1 MNVRSSFTALV
12 FLLGAVAASAQQDSS
27 TADRTLAPFFFVD
40 TDDPSVDQLPLKS
53 VAAEVHIAGVI
64 ADVTI
69 EQVYRNEG
77 TRPLEAIYIFPASTR
92 AAVYGMV
99 MHTGD
104 REIIAEIRDR
114 EEARREYEEAR
125 ERGQTASL
133 LEQER
138 PNVFKMNVANIL
150 PGDSIAVRLSYTELL
165 VPTEKQYEFVLPTVV
180 GPRYSPE
187 AVNEILG
194 PDGGERIPHLH
205 EGEDPN
211 MISLMSMLNSSLP
224 HLHEGEDPNYTYAIE
239 MTLAAGL
246 PIQEYNCPTHEV
258 IVEKDTSDELRLTL
272 DPAGGFGGNRDFIL
286 RYQLAGQQ
294 VESGLLLYEGEEEN
308 FFLLMAQPPARPKL
322 SQIPP
327 REYIFLVDV
336 SGSMDGFPLTVS
348 KSLMK
353 NLLGQLRPEDRFNI
367 VLFAGRAAVLS
378 DRSLPT
384 TQENLDQAW
393 ALVDGQQGAGRT
405 ELLIGLNRAFG
416 LPLAGEGYARIVAVL
431 TDGFVDFEAAA
442 FKLVRERLGQ
452 ASLFAF
458 GIGSSVN
465 RFAIEGLA
473 RAGQGEPFVVLKEG
487 QALDEAARFQT
498 YISTPVLTQVEAGFE
513 GFDAYEVE
521 PAFIPDMLAD
531 RPIIV
536 FGKWRGAATGTV
548 LLGGRTG
555 DQAYGAQFDVSTVQ
569 AKPTNKA
576 LRYLWARHRIDQLSD
591 DEQANYSDALR
602 PQITQLGL
610 NYNLLTKYTSFVA
623 IDRRIRNEDG
633 SETVSVP
640 LPLPE
645 GVEDSAVGNPPLAFD
660 LSDLFGLFGTEEEST
675 SEDDPF
681 GTTAIEGE
689 FEMATWLDRSF
700 YRQDA
705 LWIDT
710 SFRLGM
716 PIVEVGFGAPGPD
729 ALAPFVGLGLDMLVV
744 LEGQAYRLHAETALP
759 FLQQNAPNPFNGSTV
774 ISFQIP
780 ASMAGPTRLTIYNLT
795 GQIVHVLTDGHLAAG
810 AHVLAW
816 DGRDESGQEA
826 ASGVYIYR
834 LEGTSFAITRRM
846 MLLR

>member
-12 FLLGAVAASAQQDSS
+12 LLLGAIAASAQQDPSV
-27 TADRTLAPFFFVD
+27 ADRTLAPFFFVD

-53 VAAEVHIAGVI
+53 VAAQVHIAGVI

-104 REIIAEIRDR
+104 REIIAEIRER

-125 ERGQTASL
+125 EQGQTASL

-187 AVNEILG
+187 AVNEILA
-194 PDGGERIPHLH
+194 PGGAELIPY
-205 EGEDPN
+205 
-211 MISLMSMLNSSLP
+211 
-224 HLHEGEDPNYTYAIE
+224 LHEGEDPNYTYAIE
-239 MTLAAGL
+239 MSLAAGL
-246 PIQEYNCPTHEV
+246 PIQAYDCPSHAV
-258 IVEKDTSDELRLTL
+258 IVAQDAPEELRLTL

-286 RYQLAGQQ
+286 HYQLAGQQ

-308 FFLLMAQPPARPKL
+308 FFLLMAQPPARPEL

-327 REYIFLVDV
+327 REYIFVIDV
-336 SGSMDGFPLTVS
+336 SGSMRGFPLTVS
-348 KSLMK
+348 KGLMK
-353 NLLGQLRPEDRFNI
+353 NLLGQLRPEDRFNV
-367 VLFAGRAAVLS
+367 VLFAGAAAVLS
-378 DRSLPT
+378 DRSLPA

-393 ALVDGQQGAGRT
+393 AFIDGQQGGGGT

-416 LPLAGEGYARIVAVL
+416 LPLAGEGYARIVAVI

-442 FKLVRERLGQ
+442 FKLVRQRLGQ

-465 RFAIEGLA
+465 RFLIEGLA
-473 RAGQGEPFVVLKEG
+473 RAGQGEPFVVIDEG
-487 QALDEAARFQT
+487 QAPDEAARFQS
-498 YISTPVLTQVEAGFE
+498 YISTPILTQVEAGFE

-531 RPIIV
+531 RPIVV
-536 FGKWRGAATGTV
+536 FGKWRGAAAGTV

-555 DQAYGAQFDVSTVQ
+555 DQAYSAQFDVSTFQ

-591 DEQANYSDALR
+591 DEQASYSDALR

-610 NYNLLTKYTSFVA
+610 DYNLLTKYTSFIA

-633 SETVSVP
+633 LETVSVP

-645 GVEDSAVGNPPLAFD
+645 GTEDSAVGD
-660 LSDLFGLFGTEEEST
+660 SFGSTAVEDES
-675 SEDDPF
+675 
-681 GTTAIEGE
+681 
-689 FEMATWLDRSF
+689 EMATWLGRSF
-700 YRQDA
+700 YRQDE
-705 LWIDT
+705 LWVDT
-710 SFRLGM
+710 AFQLGM
-716 PIVEVGFGAPGPD
+716 PIVEVSFDALAPD
-729 ALAPFVGLGLDMLVV
+729 ALAPFVGLGLDMVV
-744 LEGQAYRLHAETALP
+744 VIEGQAYRLHAEAARP
-759 FLQQNAPNPFNGSTV
+759 FLQQNAPNPFNASTV
-774 ISFQIP
+774 IPFQIP
-780 ASMAGPTRLTIYNLT
+780 ANMAGPTRLVIYNLT
-795 GQIVHVLTDGHLAAG
+795 GQIVRVLTDGYLAAG

-816 DGRDESGQEA
+816 NGKDGSGQEM

>member
-12 FLLGAVAASAQQDSS
+12 LLLGAVAASAQQGSPA
-27 TADRTLAPFFFVD
+27 ADRTLAPFFFVD

-53 VAAEVHIAGVI
+53 VAAQVHIAGVI

-104 REIIAEIRDR
+104 REIIAEIRER

-125 ERGQTASL
+125 EQGQTASL

-187 AVNEILG
+187 AVNEILA
-194 PDGGERIPHLH
+194 PGGAERIPY
-205 EGEDPN
+205 
-211 MISLMSMLNSSLP
+211 
-224 HLHEGEDPNYTYAIE
+224 LHEGEDPNYTYAIE
-239 MTLAAGL
+239 MSLAAGL
-246 PIQEYNCPTHEV
+246 PIQAYDCPSHEV
-258 IVEKDTSDELRLTL
+258 IVEQDAPEELRLTL
-272 DPAGGFGGNRDFIL
+272 DPADGFGGNRDFIL
-286 RYQLAGQQ
+286 HYQLAGQQ

-308 FFLLMAQPPARPKL
+308 FFLLMAQPPARPEL

-327 REYIFLVDV
+327 REYIFVIDV
-336 SGSMDGFPLTVS
+336 SGSMRGFPLTVS
-348 KSLMK
+348 KGLMK
-353 NLLGQLRPEDRFNI
+353 NLLDRLRPEDRFNI
-367 VLFAGRAAVLS
+367 VLFAGAAAVLNP
-378 DRSLPT
+378 RSLPA

-393 ALVDGQQGAGRT
+393 ALIDGQQGGGGT
-405 ELLIGLNRAFG
+405 ELLTGLNRAFG
-416 LPLAGEGYARIVAVL
+416 LPLAGEGYARIVAVI
-431 TDGFVDFEAAA
+431 TDGLVGFDAAA
-442 FKLVRERLGQ
+442 FKLVRQRLGQ

-465 RFAIEGLA
+465 RFLIEGLA
-473 RAGQGEPFVVLKEG
+473 RAGQGEPFVVIDEG
-487 QALDEAARFQT
+487 QAPDEAARFQS
-498 YISTPVLTQVEAGFE
+498 YISTPILTQVEAGFE

-531 RPIIV
+531 RPIVV
-536 FGKWRGAATGTV
+536 FGKWRGAAAGTV

-555 DQAYGAQFDVSTVQ
+555 DQAYSAQFDVSTFQ

-591 DEQANYSDALR
+591 DEQASYSDALR

-610 NYNLLTKYTSFVA
+610 DYNLLTKYTSFIA

-633 SETVSVP
+633 LETVSVP

-645 GVEDSAVGNPPLAFD
+645 GTEDSAVGD
-660 LSDLFGLFGTEEEST
+660 SFGSTAVEDES
-675 SEDDPF
+675 
-681 GTTAIEGE
+681 
-689 FEMATWLDRSF
+689 EMATWLGRSF
-700 YRQDA
+700 YRQDE
-705 LWIDT
+705 LWVDT
-710 SFRLGM
+710 AFQLGM
-716 PIVEVGFGAPGPD
+716 PIVEVSFDALAPD
-729 ALAPFVGLGLDMLVV
+729 ALAPFVGLGLDMVV
-744 LEGQAYRLHAETALP
+744 VIEGQAYRLHAEAARP
-759 FLQQNAPNPFNGSTV
+759 FLQQNAPNPFNASTV
-774 ISFQIP
+774 IPFQIP
-780 ASMAGPTRLTIYNLT
+780 ANMAGPTRLVIYNLT
-795 GQIVHVLTDGHLAAG
+795 GQIVRVLTDGYLAAG

-816 DGRDESGQEA
+816 NGKDGSGQEM

>member
-12 FLLGAVAASAQQDSS
+12 LLLGAVAASAQQDPSV
-27 TADRTLAPFFFVD
+27 ADRTLAPFFFVD

-53 VAAEVHIAGVI
+53 VAAQVHIAGVI

-104 REIIAEIRDR
+104 REIIAEIRER
-114 EEARREYEEAR
+114 EQARREYEEAR
-125 ERGQTASL
+125 EQGQTASL

-187 AVNEILG
+187 AVNEILA
-194 PDGGERIPHLH
+194 PGGAELIPF
-205 EGEDPN
+205 
-211 MISLMSMLNSSLP
+211 
-224 HLHEGEDPNYTYAIE
+224 LHEGEDPNYTYAIE
-239 MTLAAGL
+239 MSLAAGL
-246 PIQEYNCPTHEV
+246 PIQAYDCPTHEV
-258 IVEKDTSDELRLTL
+258 IVEEDTPEELRLTL

-286 RYQLAGQQ
+286 NYQLAGQQ

-308 FFLLMAQPPARPKL
+308 FFLLMAQPPARPEL

-353 NLLGQLRPEDRFNI
+353 NLLGHLRPEDRFNV

-378 DRSLPT
+378 DRSLPA

-393 ALVDGQQGAGRT
+393 ALVDGRQGAGGT

-431 TDGFVDFEAAA
+431 TDGFIDFEEAA
-442 FKLVRERLGQ
+442 FKLVRQRLGQ

-465 RFAIEGLA
+465 RFVIEGLA
-473 RAGQGEPFVVLKEG
+473 RAGQGEPFVVLEEG

-498 YISTPVLTQVEAGFE
+498 YISSPILTQVETGFE

-531 RPIIV
+531 RPIVV
-536 FGKWRGAATGTV
+536 FGKWRGAAAGTV

-569 AKPTNKA
+569 AKPTNRA
-576 LRYLWARHRIDQLSD
+576 LRYLWARYRIDQLSY
-591 DEQANYSDALR
+591 DEQLSYSADLR

-610 NYNLLTKYTSFVA
+610 DYNLLTEYTSFIA

-633 SETVSVP
+633 LETVSVP

-645 GVEDSAVGNPPLAFD
+645 GTEDSAVGD
-660 LSDLFGLFGTEEEST
+660 SFGSTAVEDES
-675 SEDDPF
+675 
-681 GTTAIEGE
+681 
-689 FEMATWLDRSF
+689 EMATWLGRSF

-705 LWIDT
+705 LWVDVA
-710 SFRLGM
+710 FQLGM
-716 PIVEVGFGAPGPD
+716 PIVEVSFDALAPD
-729 ALAPFVGLGLDMLVV
+729 ALAPFVGLGLDMVV
-744 LEGQAYRLHAETALP
+744 VIEGQAYRLHAEAARP
-759 FLQQNAPNPFNGSTV
+759 FLQQNAPNPFNASTV

-780 ASMAGPTRLTIYNLT
+780 ANMAGPTRLVIYNLT
-795 GQIVHVLTDGHLAAG
+795 GQIVRVLTDGYLAAG
-810 AHVLAW
+810 AHVLTW
-816 DGRDESGQEA
+816 DGRDRSGQEM

>member
-12 FLLGAVAASAQQDSS
+12 LLLGAVAASAQQDPSV
-27 TADRTLAPFFFVD
+27 ADRTLAPFFFVD

-53 VAAEVHIAGVI
+53 VAAQVHIAGVI

-104 REIIAEIRDR
+104 REIIAEIRER
-114 EEARREYEEAR
+114 EQARREYEEAR
-125 ERGQTASL
+125 EQGQTASL

-187 AVNEILG
+187 AVNEILA
-194 PDGGERIPHLH
+194 PGGAELIPF
-205 EGEDPN
+205 
-211 MISLMSMLNSSLP
+211 
-224 HLHEGEDPNYTYAIE
+224 LHEGEDPNYTYAIE
-239 MTLAAGL
+239 MSLAAGL
-246 PIQEYNCPTHEV
+246 PIQAYDCPTHEV
-258 IVEKDTSDELRLTL
+258 IVEEDTPEELRLTL

-286 RYQLAGQQ
+286 NYQLAGQQ

-308 FFLLMAQPPARPKL
+308 FFLLMAQPPARPEL

-353 NLLGQLRPEDRFNI
+353 NLLGHLRPEDRFNV

-378 DRSLPT
+378 DRSLPA

-393 ALVDGQQGAGRT
+393 ALVDGRQGAGGT

-431 TDGFVDFEAAA
+431 TDGFIDFEEAA
-442 FKLVRERLGQ
+442 FKLVRQRLGQ

-465 RFAIEGLA
+465 RFVIEGLA
-473 RAGQGEPFVVLKEG
+473 RAGQGEPFVVLEEG

-498 YISTPVLTQVEAGFE
+498 YISSPILTQVETGFE

-531 RPIIV
+531 RPIVV
-536 FGKWRGAATGTV
+536 FGKWRGAAAGTV

-569 AKPTNKA
+569 AKPTNRA
-576 LRYLWARHRIDQLSD
+576 LRYLWARYRIDQLSY
-591 DEQANYSDALR
+591 DEQLSYSDDLR

-610 NYNLLTKYTSFVA
+610 NYNLLTEYTSFIA

-633 SETVSVP
+633 LETVSVP

-645 GVEDSAVGNPPLAFD
+645 GTEDSAVGD
-660 LSDLFGLFGTEEEST
+660 SFGATAVEDES
-675 SEDDPF
+675 
-681 GTTAIEGE
+681 
-689 FEMATWLDRSF
+689 EMATWLGRSF

-705 LWIDT
+705 LWVDVA
-710 SFRLGM
+710 FQLGM
-716 PIVEVGFGAPGPD
+716 PIVEVSFDALAPD
-729 ALAPFVGLGLDMLVV
+729 ALAPFVGLGLDMVV
-744 LEGQAYRLHAETALP
+744 VVEGQAYRLHAEAARP
-759 FLQQNAPNPFNGSTV
+759 FLQQNAPNPFNASTV

-780 ASMAGPTRLTIYNLT
+780 ANMAGPMRLVIYNLT
-795 GQIVHVLTDGHLAAG
+795 GQIVRVLTDGYLAAG
-810 AHVLAW
+810 AHVLTW
-816 DGRDESGQEA
+816 DGRDRSGQEM

>member
-1 MNVRSSFTALV
+1 M
-12 FLLGAVAASAQQDSS
+12 
-27 TADRTLAPFFFVD
+27 
-40 TDDPSVDQLPLKS
+40 
-53 VAAEVHIAGVI
+53 
-64 ADVTI
+64 TI

-104 REIIAEIRDR
+104 REITAEIRER
-114 EEARREYEEAR
+114 EQARREYEEAR
-125 ERGQTASL
+125 EQGQTASL

-187 AVNEILG
+187 AVNEILA
-194 PDGGERIPHLH
+194 PGGAERIPF
-205 EGEDPN
+205 
-211 MISLMSMLNSSLP
+211 
-224 HLHEGEDPNYTYAIE
+224 LHEGEDPNYTYAIE
-239 MTLAAGL
+239 MSLAAGL
-246 PIQEYNCPTHEV
+246 PIQAYNCPSHEV
-258 IVEKDTSDELRLTL
+258 VVEQDAPEELRLTL

-286 RYQLAGQQ
+286 HYQLAGQQ
-294 VESGLLLYEGEEEN
+294 VESGLLLYEGEKEN
-308 FFLLMAQPPARPKL
+308 FFLLMAQPPARPEL

-327 REYIFLVDV
+327 REYIFVVDV
-336 SGSMDGFPLTVS
+336 SGSMHGFPLTVS
-348 KSLMK
+348 KGLMK
-353 NLLGQLRPEDRFNI
+353 NLLGQLRPEDRFNV
-367 VLFAGRAAVLS
+367 VLFAGAAAVLS
-378 DRSLPT
+378 DRSLPA

-393 ALVDGQQGAGRT
+393 ALIDGQQGGGGT
-405 ELLIGLNRAFG
+405 ELLIGLRSAFN
-416 LPLAGEGYARIVAVL
+416 LPLAGEGYARIVAVI

-442 FKLVRERLGQ
+442 FKLVRQRLGQ

-465 RFAIEGLA
+465 RFLIEGLA
-473 RAGQGEPFVVLKEG
+473 RAGQGEPFVVIDEG
-487 QALDEAARFQT
+487 QAPDEAARFQS
-498 YISTPVLTQVEAGFE
+498 YISTPILTQVEAGFE

-531 RPIIV
+531 RPITI
-536 FGKWRGAATGTV
+536 FGKWRGAAAGTM

-555 DQAYGAQFDVSTVQ
+555 DQAYSAQFDVSAFQ

-591 DEQANYSDALR
+591 DEQASYSADLR

-610 NYNLLTKYTSFVA
+610 DYNLLTKYTSFVA

-633 SETVSVP
+633 LETVSVP

-645 GVEDSAVGNPPLAFD
+645 GTEDSAVGD
-660 LSDLFGLFGTEEEST
+660 VSGGFGATAV
-675 SEDDPF
+675 EDEP
-681 GTTAIEGE
+681 
-689 FEMATWLDRSF
+689 EMATWLGRSF

-705 LWIDT
+705 LWVDVA
-710 SFRLGM
+710 FQLGM
-716 PIVEVGFGAPGPD
+716 PIVEVGFDALPPD
-729 ALAPFVGLGLDMLVV
+729 ALAPFVGLGLDMVV
-744 LEGQAYRLHAETALP
+744 VEGQAYRLRAEAARP
-759 FLQQNAPNPFNGSTV
+759 FLQQNAPNPFNASTV

-780 ASMAGPTRLTIYNLT
+780 ANMAGPTRLVIYNLT
-795 GQIVHVLTDGHLAAG
+795 GQIVRVLTDGYLAAG

-816 DGRDESGQEA
+816 DGRDGSGQEM

>member
-1 MNVRSSFTALV
+1 MNMRFSFTALV
-12 FLLGAVAASAQQDSS
+12 LLLGTVVVSAQQGSS
-27 TADRTLAPFFFVD
+27 AADRTLAPFFFVD

-53 VAAEVHIAGVI
+53 VAAQVHIAGVI

-92 AAVYGMV
+92 AAVYDMV

-104 REIIAEIRDR
+104 REIIAEIRER

-194 PDGGERIPHLH
+194 PGGTERIV
-205 EGEDPN
+205 
-211 MISLMSMLNSSLP
+211 
-224 HLHEGEDPNYTYAIE
+224 HLHEGEDPNYTYAID
-239 MTLAAGL
+239 MILAAGL
-246 PIQEYNCPTHEV
+246 PLQNYNCPTHEV
-258 IVEKDTSDELRLTL
+258 IVETDTSDELRLTL
-272 DPAGGFGGNRDFIL
+272 DPEGGFGGNRDFIL
-286 RYQLAGQQ
+286 HYQLAGQQ
-294 VESGLLLYEGEEEN
+294 VESGLLLYEGEKEN
-308 FFLLMAQPPARPKL
+308 FFLLMAQPPARPEL
-322 SQIPP
+322 NQIPP
-327 REYIFLVDV
+327 REYIFVIDV
-336 SGSMDGFPLTVS
+336 SGSMRGFPLTAS
-348 KSLMK
+348 KGMMR
-353 NLLGQLRPEDRFNI
+353 NLLGQLRSEDRFNV
-367 VLFAGRAAVLS
+367 VLFAGAAAVLS
-378 DRSLPT
+378 NDRSLSA

-393 ALVDGQQGAGRT
+393 AFIDGQRGGGGT
-405 ELLIGLNRAFG
+405 ELLVGLNRAFG
-416 LPLAGEGYARIVAVL
+416 LPLAGEGYARIVTVL
-431 TDGFVDFEAAA
+431 TDGKVDFEAAA
-442 FKLVRERLGQ
+442 FKLVRQRLGQ

-465 RFAIEGLA
+465 RFLIEGLA
-473 RAGQGEPFVVLKEG
+473 RAGQGEPFVVLEEG
-487 QALDEAARFQT
+487 QAPDEAARFQT
-498 YISTPVLTQVEAGFE
+498 YISSPILTQVEAGFE

-521 PAFIPDMLAD
+521 PAFVPDMLAD

-536 FGKWRGAATGTV
+536 FGKWRGAAAGTV

-555 DQAYGAQFDVSTVQ
+555 DQAYSAQFDVSTFQV
-569 AKPTNKA
+569 KSTNRA

-591 DEQANYSDALR
+591 DEQASYSADLR
-602 PQITQLGL
+602 SQITQLGL
-610 NYNLLTKYTSFVA
+610 DYNLLTKYTSFVA
-623 IDRRIRNEDG
+623 IDRRIRNGDG
-633 SETVSVP
+633 LETVSVP

-645 GVEDSAVGNPPLAFD
+645 GVEDSAVGNPPLNFGD
-660 LSDLFGLFGTEEEST
+660 FFGLFGTEEEST
-675 SEDDPF
+675 SEDDSF
-681 GTTAIEGE
+681 GTTAVDDE
-689 FEMATWLDRSF
+689 FEVATWLDRSF

-705 LWIDT
+705 LWVDT

-716 PIVEVGFGAPGPD
+716 PIIEVGFGAPGPD

-744 LEGQAYRLHAETALP
+744 VEGQAYRLHAEAARP
-759 FLQQNAPNPFNGSTV
+759 AMQQNMPNPFNAST
-774 ISFQIP
+774 IIPFQIP
-780 ASMAGPTRLTIYNLT
+780 ANVAGPTRLVIYNLT
-795 GQIVHVLTDGHLAAG
+795 GQIVRVLTDGHLAAG
-810 AHVLAW
+810 AYVLAW

>member
-1 MNVRSSFTALV
+1 MNMCSSFTALV
-12 FLLGAVAASAQQDSS
+12 FLLGAVAVSAQQDSS

-104 REIIAEIRDR
+104 REIIAEIRER
-114 EEARREYEEAR
+114 EQARREYEEAR
-125 ERGQTASL
+125 ELGQTASL

-194 PDGGERIPHLH
+194 PGGGERIPHLH

-211 MISLMSMLNSSLP
+211 YI
-224 HLHEGEDPNYTYAIE
+224 YAIE
-239 MTLAAGL
+239 MSLAAGL

-286 RYQLAGQQ
+286 HYQLAGQQ

-308 FFLLMAQPPARPKL
+308 FFLLMAQPPARLEL

-353 NLLGQLRPEDRFNI
+353 NLLDQLRPEDRFNI

-378 DRSLPT
+378 DRSLPA

-393 ALVDGQQGAGRT
+393 ALVDGQQGAGGT

-431 TDGFVDFEAAA
+431 TDGFIDFEVAA

-465 RFAIEGLA
+465 RFVIEGLA
-473 RAGQGEPFVVLKEG
+473 RAGQGEPFVVLEGG
-487 QALDEAARFQT
+487 QALGEAARFQT

-513 GFDAYEVE
+513 DFDAYEVE

-531 RPIIV
+531 RPIVV

-576 LRYLWARHRIDQLSD
+576 LRYLWARYRIDQLSY
-591 DEQANYSDALR
+591 DEQLSYSADLR

-610 NYNLLTKYTSFVA
+610 DYNLLTKYTSFIA

-645 GVEDSAVGNPPLAFD
+645 GVEDSAVG
-660 LSDLFGLFGTEEEST
+660 GE
-675 SEDDPF
+675 F

-689 FEMATWLDRSF
+689 SEMATWLGRSF

-705 LWIDT
+705 LWVDVA
-710 SFRLGM
+710 FQLGM

-744 LEGQAYRLHAETALP
+744 IEGQAYRLHAEAALP
-759 FLQQNAPNPFNGSTV
+759 FLQQNAPNPFNGSTM

-780 ASMAGPTRLTIYNLT
+780 ANMAGPTRLIIYNLT
-795 GQIVHVLTDGHLAAG
+795 GQIVRVLTDSHLAAG

-816 DGRDESGQEA
+816 DGRDGNGQEM

-846 MLLR
+846 LLLR

>member
-12 FLLGAVAASAQQDSS
+12 LLLGAVAASAQQGSS
-27 TADRTLAPFFFVD
+27 VADRTLAPFFFVD

-53 VAAEVHIAGVI
+53 VAAQVHIAGVI

-104 REIIAEIRDR
+104 REIIAEIRER
-114 EEARREYEEAR
+114 EQARREYEEAR
-125 ERGQTASL
+125 EQGQTASL

-187 AVNEILG
+187 AVNEILA
-194 PDGGERIPHLH
+194 PGGAERIPY
-205 EGEDPN
+205 
-211 MISLMSMLNSSLP
+211 
-224 HLHEGEDPNYTYAIE
+224 LHEGEDPNYTYAIE
-239 MTLAAGL
+239 MSLAAGL
-246 PIQEYNCPTHEV
+246 PIQAYDCPTHEV
-258 IVEKDTSDELRLTL
+258 VVEEDTPDELRLTL

-286 RYQLAGQQ
+286 HYQLAGQQ

-308 FFLLMAQPPARPKL
+308 FFLLMAQPPARPEL

-327 REYIFLVDV
+327 REYIFVIDV
-336 SGSMDGFPLTVS
+336 SGSMRGFPLTVS
-348 KSLMK
+348 KGLMK
-353 NLLGQLRPEDRFNI
+353 NLLGQLRPEDRFNV
-367 VLFAGRAAVLS
+367 VLFAGAAAVLS
-378 DRSLPT
+378 PSSLPA

-393 ALVDGQQGAGRT
+393 ALIDGQEGGGGT
-405 ELLIGLNRAFG
+405 ELLIGLRSAFN
-416 LPLAGEGYARIVAVL
+416 LPLAGEGYARIVAVV
-431 TDGFVDFEAAA
+431 TDGKVSFEAAA
-442 FKLVRERLGQ
+442 FKLVRQRLGQ
-452 ASLFAF
+452 ASVFAF

-465 RFAIEGLA
+465 RFLIEGLA
-473 RAGQGEPFVVLKEG
+473 RAGQGEPFVVIEEG
-487 QALDEAARFQT
+487 LAPDEAARFQS
-498 YISTPVLTQVEAGFE
+498 YISTPILTQVEAGFE

-531 RPIIV
+531 RPIVV
-536 FGKWRGAATGTV
+536 FGKWRGAAAGTV

-555 DQAYGAQFDVSTVQ
+555 DQAYSAQFDVSAFQ
-569 AKPTNKA
+569 AQPTNKA

-591 DEQANYSDALR
+591 DVQAGSRDDLR

-610 NYNLLTKYTSFVA
+610 DYNLLTEYTSFIA

-633 SETVSVP
+633 LETVSVP

-645 GVEDSAVGNPPLAFD
+645 GTEDSAVGDSYAATAVED
-660 LSDLFGLFGTEEEST
+660 ES
-675 SEDDPF
+675 
-681 GTTAIEGE
+681 
-689 FEMATWLDRSF
+689 EMATWLGRSF

-705 LWIDT
+705 LWVDVA
-710 SFRLGM
+710 FQLGM
-716 PIVEVGFGAPGPD
+716 PIVEVGFDALPPD
-729 ALAPFVGLGLDMLVV
+729 ALAPFVGLGLDMVV
-744 LEGQAYRLHAETALP
+744 VIEGQAYRLHAEAARP
-759 FLQQNAPNPFNGSTV
+759 FLQQNAPNPFNASTV

-780 ASMAGPTRLTIYNLT
+780 ANMAGPTRLVIYNLT
-795 GQIVHVLTDGHLAAG
+795 GQIVRVLTDGHLRSG

-816 DGRDESGQEA
+816 DGKDGRGQEA

>member
-12 FLLGAVAASAQQDSS
+12 LLLGAIAASAQQDPSV
-27 TADRTLAPFFFVD
+27 ADRTLAPFFFVD

-53 VAAEVHIAGVI
+53 VAAQVHIAGVI

-104 REIIAEIRDR
+104 REIIAEIRER
-114 EEARREYEEAR
+114 EQARREYEEAR
-125 ERGQTASL
+125 EQGQTASL

-187 AVNEILG
+187 AVNEILA
-194 PDGGERIPHLH
+194 PGGAELIPF
-205 EGEDPN
+205 
-211 MISLMSMLNSSLP
+211 
-224 HLHEGEDPNYTYAIE
+224 LHEGEDPNYTYAIE
-239 MTLAAGL
+239 MSLAAGL
-246 PIQEYNCPTHEV
+246 PIQVYDCPTHEV
-258 IVEKDTSDELRLTL
+258 VVEQDAPEELRLTL

-286 RYQLAGQQ
+286 NYQLAGQQ

-308 FFLLMAQPPARPKL
+308 FFLLMAQPPARPEL

-327 REYIFLVDV
+327 REYIFVVDV
-336 SGSMDGFPLTVS
+336 SGSMRGFPLTVS
-348 KSLMK
+348 KGLMK
-353 NLLGQLRPEDRFNI
+353 NLLDRLRPEDRFNI
-367 VLFAGRAAVLS
+367 VLFAGAAAVLNP
-378 DRSLPT
+378 RSLPA

-393 ALVDGQQGAGRT
+393 ALIDGQQGGGGT
-405 ELLIGLNRAFG
+405 ELLTGLNRAFG
-416 LPLAGEGYARIVAVL
+416 LPLAGEGYARIVAVI
-431 TDGFVDFEAAA
+431 TDGLVGFDAAA
-442 FKLVRERLGQ
+442 FKLVRQRLGQ

-465 RFAIEGLA
+465 RFLIEGLA
-473 RAGQGEPFVVLKEG
+473 RAGQGEPFVVIDEG
-487 QALDEAARFQT
+487 QAPDEAARFQS
-498 YISTPVLTQVEAGFE
+498 YISTPILTQVEAGFE

-531 RPIIV
+531 RPIVV
-536 FGKWRGAATGTV
+536 FGKWRGAAAGTV

-555 DQAYGAQFDVSTVQ
+555 AQAYSAQFDVSAFQ
-569 AKPTNKA
+569 AQPTNKA

-591 DEQANYSDALR
+591 DVQAGSRDDLR

-610 NYNLLTKYTSFVA
+610 DYNLLTEYTSFIA

-633 SETVSVP
+633 LETVSVP

-645 GVEDSAVGNPPLAFD
+645 GTEDSAVGNPPLT
-660 LSDLFGLFGTEEEST
+660 FGGFFGFFGTEEESA
-675 SEDDPF
+675 SEDDSF
-681 GTTAIEGE
+681 GTTAVEDE
-689 FEMATWLDRSF
+689 SEMATWLGRSF
-700 YRQDA
+700 YRQDE
-705 LWIDT
+705 LWVDVA
-710 SFRLGM
+710 FQLGM
-716 PIVEVGFGAPGPD
+716 PIVEVSFDALAPD
-729 ALAPFVGLGLDMLVV
+729 ALAPFVGLGLDMVV
-744 LEGQAYRLHAETALP
+744 VIEGQAYRLYAEAARP
-759 FLQQNAPNPFNGSTV
+759 FLQQNAPNPFNASTV

-780 ASMAGPTRLTIYNLT
+780 ANMAGPTRLVIYNLT
-795 GQIVHVLTDGHLAAG
+795 GQIVRVLTDGYLAAG

-816 DGRDESGQEA
+816 DGRDGSGQEM

>member
-1 MNVRSSFTALV
+1 MNVRCSFTALV
-12 FLLGAVAASAQQDSS
+12 LLLGAVAASAQQDSS
-27 TADRTLAPFFFVD
+27 VADRTLAPFFFVD

-53 VAAEVHIAGVI
+53 VAAQVHIAGVI

-104 REIIAEIRDR
+104 REITAEIRER
-114 EEARREYEEAR
+114 EQARREYEEAR
-125 ERGQTASL
+125 EQGQTASL

-187 AVNEILG
+187 AVNEILA
-194 PDGGERIPHLH
+194 PGGAERIPF
-205 EGEDPN
+205 
-211 MISLMSMLNSSLP
+211 
-224 HLHEGEDPNYTYAIE
+224 LHEGEDPNYTYAIE
-239 MTLAAGL
+239 MSLAAGL
-246 PIQEYNCPTHEV
+246 PIQAYDCPSHEV
-258 IVEKDTSDELRLTL
+258 VVEQDAPEELRLTL

-286 RYQLAGQQ
+286 HYQLAGQQ
-294 VESGLLLYEGEEEN
+294 VESGLLLYEGEKEN
-308 FFLLMAQPPARPKL
+308 FFLLMAQPPARPEL

-327 REYIFLVDV
+327 REYIFVVDV
-336 SGSMDGFPLTVS
+336 SGSMHGFPLTVS
-348 KSLMK
+348 KGLMK
-353 NLLGQLRPEDRFNI
+353 NLLGQLRPEDRFNV
-367 VLFAGRAAVLS
+367 VLFAGAAAVLS
-378 DRSLPT
+378 DRSLPA

-393 ALVDGQQGAGRT
+393 ALIDGQQGGGGT
-405 ELLIGLNRAFG
+405 ELLIGLRSAFN
-416 LPLAGEGYARIVAVL
+416 LPLAGEGYARIVAVI

-442 FKLVRERLGQ
+442 FKLVRQRLGQ

-465 RFAIEGLA
+465 RFLIEGLA
-473 RAGQGEPFVVLKEG
+473 RAGQGEPFVVIDEG
-487 QALDEAARFQT
+487 QAPDEAARFQS
-498 YISTPVLTQVEAGFE
+498 YISTPILTQVEAGFE

-531 RPIIV
+531 RPITI
-536 FGKWRGAATGTV
+536 FGKWRGAAAGTM

-555 DQAYGAQFDVSTVQ
+555 DQAYSAQFDVSAFQ

-591 DEQANYSDALR
+591 DEQASYSADLR

-610 NYNLLTKYTSFVA
+610 DYNLLTKYTSFVA

-633 SETVSVP
+633 LETVSVP

-645 GVEDSAVGNPPLAFD
+645 GTEDSAVGD
-660 LSDLFGLFGTEEEST
+660 VSGGFGATAVEDES
-675 SEDDPF
+675 
-681 GTTAIEGE
+681 
-689 FEMATWLDRSF
+689 EMATWLGRSF

-705 LWIDT
+705 LWVDVA
-710 SFRLGM
+710 FQLGM
-716 PIVEVGFGAPGPD
+716 PIVEVGFDALPPD
-729 ALAPFVGLGLDMLVV
+729 ALAPFVGLGLDMVV
-744 LEGQAYRLHAETALP
+744 VVEGKRTGC
-759 FLQQNAPNPFNGSTV
+759 APRPPVPSCSRTR
-774 ISFQIP
+774 
-780 ASMAGPTRLTIYNLT
+780 PTR
-795 GQIVHVLTDGHLAAG
+795 
-810 AHVLAW
+810 
-816 DGRDESGQEA
+816 S
-826 ASGVYIYR
+826 
-834 LEGTSFAITRRM
+834 
-846 MLLR
+846 MLPR

>member
-1 MNVRSSFTALV
+1 MNMRSSFTALV
-12 FLLGAVAASAQQDSS
+12 LLLGAVAASAQQDSS
-27 TADRTLAPFFFVD
+27 VADRTLAPFFFVD

-53 VAAEVHIAGVI
+53 VAAQVHIAGVI

-104 REIIAEIRDR
+104 REIIAEIRER
-114 EEARREYEEAR
+114 EQARREYEEAR
-125 ERGQTASL
+125 EQGQTASL

-187 AVNEILG
+187 AVNEILA
-194 PDGGERIPHLH
+194 PGGAERIPY
-205 EGEDPN
+205 
-211 MISLMSMLNSSLP
+211 
-224 HLHEGEDPNYTYAIE
+224 LHEGEDPNYTYAIE
-239 MTLAAGL
+239 MSLAAGL
-246 PIQEYNCPTHEV
+246 PIQAYNCPSHEV
-258 IVEKDTSDELRLTL
+258 VVEQDAPEELRLTL

-286 RYQLAGQQ
+286 NYQLAGQQ

-308 FFLLMAQPPARPKL
+308 FFLLMAQPPARPEL

-327 REYIFLVDV
+327 REYIFVIDV
-336 SGSMDGFPLTVS
+336 SGSMRGFPLTVS
-348 KSLMK
+348 KGLMK
-353 NLLGQLRPEDRFNI
+353 NLLGQLRPEDRFNV
-367 VLFAGRAAVLS
+367 VLFAGAAAVLS
-378 DRSLPT
+378 DRSLPA

-393 ALVDGQQGAGRT
+393 AFIDGQQGGGGT

-416 LPLAGEGYARIVAVL
+416 LPLAGEGYARIVAVI
-431 TDGFVDFEAAA
+431 TDGLVGFDAAA
-442 FKLVRERLGQ
+442 FKLVRQRLGQ

-465 RFAIEGLA
+465 RFLIEGLA
-473 RAGQGEPFVVLKEG
+473 RAGQGEPFVVIDEG
-487 QALDEAARFQT
+487 QAPDEAARFQS
-498 YISTPVLTQVEAGFE
+498 YISTPILTQVEAGFE

-531 RPIIV
+531 RPIVV
-536 FGKWRGAATGTV
+536 FGKWRGAAVGTV

-555 DQAYGAQFDVSTVQ
+555 DQAYSAQFDVSSFQ
-569 AKPTNKA
+569 AQPTNKA

-591 DEQANYSDALR
+591 DVQAGSRDDLR

-610 NYNLLTKYTSFVA
+610 DYNLLTEYTSFIA

-633 SETVSVP
+633 LETVSVP

-645 GVEDSAVGNPPLAFD
+645 GTEDSAVGNPPL
-660 LSDLFGLFGTEEEST
+660 SFGDFFNFFGTEEESA
-675 SEDDPF
+675 SEDSAEDDSF
-681 GTTAIEGE
+681 GTTAVEDE
-689 FEMATWLDRSF
+689 SEMATWLGRSF

-705 LWIDT
+705 LWVDVA
-710 SFRLGM
+710 FQLGM
-716 PIVEVGFGAPGPD
+716 PIVEVGFDALPPD
-729 ALAPFVGLGLDMLVV
+729 ALAPFVGLGLDMVV
-744 LEGQAYRLHAETALP
+744 VVEGQAYRLRAEAARP
-759 FLQQNAPNPFNGSTV
+759 FLQQNAPNPFNASTV

-780 ASMAGPTRLTIYNLT
+780 ANMAGPTRLVIYNLT
-795 GQIVHVLTDGHLAAG
+795 GQIVRVLTDGYLAAG

-816 DGRDESGQEA
+816 DGRDGSGQEM

>member
-1 MNVRSSFTALV
+1 MKVCCSFTALV
-12 FLLGAVAASAQQDSS
+12 FLLGAVAVSAQQGSS

-53 VAAEVHIAGVI
+53 VAAQVHIAGVI

-104 REIIAEIRDR
+104 REIIAEIRER
-114 EEARREYEEAR
+114 EQARREYEEAR
-125 ERGQTASL
+125 ELGQTASL

-211 MISLMSMLNSSLP
+211 
-224 HLHEGEDPNYTYAIE
+224 YTYAIE

-246 PIQEYNCPTHEV
+246 PIQAYECPTHEV
-258 IVEKDTSDELRLTL
+258 IVEKDTPDELRLTL
-272 DPAGGFGGNRDFIL
+272 DPGGGFGGNRDFIL

-294 VESGLLLYEGEEEN
+294 VESGLLLYEGEKEN
-308 FFLLMAQPPARPKL
+308 FFLLMAQPPARPEL

-327 REYIFLVDV
+327 REYIFVIDV
-336 SGSMDGFPLTVS
+336 SGSMHGFPLTVS

-367 VLFAGRAAVLS
+367 VLFAGAAAVLS
-378 DRSLPT
+378 DRSLPA

-393 ALVDGQQGAGRT
+393 ALIDGQQGGGGT
-405 ELLIGLNRAFG
+405 ELLIGLRSAFN
-416 LPLAGEGYARIVAVL
+416 LPLAGEGYARIVSVI
-431 TDGFVDFEAAA
+431 TDGFVGFEADA
-442 FKLVRERLGQ
+442 FKLVRQRLGQ

-465 RFAIEGLA
+465 RFLIEGLA
-473 RAGQGEPFVVLKEG
+473 RAGQGEPFVVLEGG
-487 QALDEAARFQT
+487 QAPDEAARFQS
-498 YISTPVLTQVEAGFE
+498 YISTPILTQVEAGFE

-531 RPIIV
+531 RPIVV
-536 FGKWRGAATGTV
+536 FGKWRGAAAGTV

-555 DQAYGAQFDVSTVQ
+555 DQAYSAQFDVSSFQ
-569 AKPTNKA
+569 AKPTNGA

-591 DEQANYSDALR
+591 DEQANYSDDMR
-602 PQITQLGL
+602 SQITQLGL
-610 NYNLLTKYTSFVA
+610 DYNLLTKYTSFVA

-633 SETVSVP
+633 LETVSVP

-645 GVEDSAVGNPPLAFD
+645 GVEDSAVGD
-660 LSDLFGLFGTEEEST
+660 G
-675 SEDDPF
+675 F
-681 GTTAIEGE
+681 GTTAVEDE

-710 SFRLGM
+710 AFRLDM

-744 LEGQAYRLHAETALP
+744 IEGQAYRLHAEAARP
-759 FLQQNAPNPFNGSTV
+759 AMQQNMPNPFNASTI

-780 ASMAGPTRLTIYNLT
+780 ANMAGPTRLVIYNLT
-795 GQIVHVLTDGHLAAG
+795 GQIVRVLTDGHLAAG

-816 DGRDESGQEA
+816 DGKDGNGGEV

-834 LEGTSFAITRRM
+834 LEGASFAITRRM

>member
-1 MNVRSSFTALV
+1 MNMHFSFTALV
-12 FLLGAVAASAQQDSS
+12 FLLGTVAVSAQQDLPA
-27 TADRTLAPFFFVD
+27 ADRTLAPFFFVD

-53 VAAEVHIAGVI
+53 VAAQVHVAGVI

-99 MHTGD
+99 MHIGD
-104 REIIAEIRDR
+104 REIIAEIRER
-114 EEARREYEEAR
+114 EQARREYEEAR
-125 ERGQTASL
+125 ELGQTASL

-194 PDGGERIPHLH
+194 SGGGERIPHLH

-211 MISLMSMLNSSLP
+211 
-224 HLHEGEDPNYTYAIE
+224 YTYTIE

-246 PIQEYNCPTHEV
+246 PIQAYDCPTHEV
-258 IVEKDTSDELRLTL
+258 IVEKDTPDELRLTL

-294 VESGLLLYEGEEEN
+294 VESGLLLYEGEKEN
-308 FFLLMAQPPARPKL
+308 FFLLMAQPPARPEL

-378 DRSLPT
+378 DRSLPA

-393 ALVDGQQGAGRT
+393 ALVDGQQGAGGT

-431 TDGFVDFEAAA
+431 TDGFIDFEAAA
-442 FKLVRERLGQ
+442 FKLVRERLNQ

-473 RAGQGEPFVVLKEG
+473 RAGQGEPFVVLEGG
-487 QALDEAARFQT
+487 QAPDEAARFQT
-498 YISTPVLTQVEAGFE
+498 YISTPILTQVEAGFE
-513 GFDAYEVE
+513 EFDAYEVE

-536 FGKWRGAATGTV
+536 FGKWRGAAAGTV

-555 DQAYGAQFDVSTVQ
+555 DQAYGAQFDVSTVR
-569 AKPTNKA
+569 AKPTNRA
-576 LRYLWARHRIDQLSD
+576 LRYLWARHRIDQLSY
-591 DEQANYSDALR
+591 DEQLSYSDDLR

-610 NYNLLTKYTSFVA
+610 DYNLLTKYTSFVA

-633 SETVSVP
+633 LETVSVP

-645 GVEDSAVGNPPLAFD
+645 GVEDSAVGD
-660 LSDLFGLFGTEEEST
+660 G
-675 SEDDPF
+675 F
-681 GTTAIEGE
+681 GTTAVEDE
-689 FEMATWLDRSF
+689 FEMATWLGRFF

-705 LWIDT
+705 LWVDT
-710 SFRLGM
+710 AFQLGM

-729 ALAPFVGLGLDMLVV
+729 ALAPFVGLGLDMVVV
-744 LEGQAYRLHAETALP
+744 LEGQAYRLHAEAARP
-759 FLQQNAPNPFNGSTV
+759 AMQQNMPNPFNASTV
-774 ISFQIP
+774 IPFQIP
-780 ASMAGPTRLTIYNLT
+780 ANMAGPVRLVIYNLT
-795 GQIVHVLTDGHLAAG
+795 GQIVRVLTDGHLAAG
-810 AHVLAW
+810 VHVLAW
-816 DGRDESGQEA
+816 DGRDRNGQEA

>member
-1 MNVRSSFTALV
+1 MVL
-12 FLLGAVAASAQQDSS
+12 LLGAVAASAQQDPSV
-27 TADRTLAPFFFVD
+27 ADRTLAPFFFVD

-53 VAAEVHIAGVI
+53 VAAQVHIAGVI

-104 REIIAEIRDR
+104 REIIAEIRER
-114 EEARREYEEAR
+114 EQARREYEEAR
-125 ERGQTASL
+125 EQGQTASL

-187 AVNEILG
+187 AVNEILA
-194 PDGGERIPHLH
+194 PGGAELIPF
-205 EGEDPN
+205 
-211 MISLMSMLNSSLP
+211 
-224 HLHEGEDPNYTYAIE
+224 LHEGEDPNYTYAIE
-239 MTLAAGL
+239 MSLAAGL
-246 PIQEYNCPTHEV
+246 PIQAYDCPTHEV
-258 IVEKDTSDELRLTL
+258 IVEEDTPEELRLTL

-286 RYQLAGQQ
+286 NYQLAGQQ

-308 FFLLMAQPPARPKL
+308 FFLLMAQPPARPEL

-353 NLLGQLRPEDRFNI
+353 NLLGHLRPEDRFNV

-378 DRSLPT
+378 DRSLPA

-393 ALVDGQQGAGRT
+393 ALVDGRQGAGGT

-431 TDGFVDFEAAA
+431 TDGFIDFEEAA
-442 FKLVRERLGQ
+442 FKLVRQRLGQ

-465 RFAIEGLA
+465 RFVIEGLA
-473 RAGQGEPFVVLKEG
+473 RAGQGEPFVVLEEG

-498 YISTPVLTQVEAGFE
+498 YISSPILTQVETGFE

-531 RPIIV
+531 RPIVV
-536 FGKWRGAATGTV
+536 FGKWRGAAAGTV

-569 AKPTNKA
+569 AKPTNRA
-576 LRYLWARHRIDQLSD
+576 LRYLWARYRIDQLSY
-591 DEQANYSDALR
+591 DEQLSYSADLR

-610 NYNLLTKYTSFVA
+610 DYNLLTEYTSFIA

-633 SETVSVP
+633 LETVSVP

-645 GVEDSAVGNPPLAFD
+645 GTEDSAVGD
-660 LSDLFGLFGTEEEST
+660 SFGSTAVEDES
-675 SEDDPF
+675 
-681 GTTAIEGE
+681 
-689 FEMATWLDRSF
+689 EMATWLGRSF

-705 LWIDT
+705 LWVDVA
-710 SFRLGM
+710 FQLGM
-716 PIVEVGFGAPGPD
+716 PIVEVSFDALAPD
-729 ALAPFVGLGLDMLVV
+729 ALAPFVGLGLDMVV
-744 LEGQAYRLHAETALP
+744 VVEGQAYRLHAEAARP
-759 FLQQNAPNPFNGSTV
+759 FLQQNAPNPFNASTV

-780 ASMAGPTRLTIYNLT
+780 ANMAGPMRLVIYNLT
-795 GQIVHVLTDGHLAAG
+795 GQIVRVLTDGYLAAG

-816 DGRDESGQEA
+816 DGRDRSGQEM

>member
-1 MNVRSSFTALV
+1 MKVCCSFTALV
-12 FLLGAVAASAQQDSS
+12 FLLGAVAVSAQQDSS

-53 VAAEVHIAGVI
+53 VAAQVHIAGVI

-104 REIIAEIRDR
+104 REIIAEIRER
-114 EEARREYEEAR
+114 EQARREYEEAR
-125 ERGQTASL
+125 ELGQTASL

-194 PDGGERIPHLH
+194 PGGGERI
-205 EGEDPN
+205 
-211 MISLMSMLNSSLP
+211 P

-246 PIQEYNCPTHEV
+246 PIQAYDCPTHEV

-294 VESGLLLYEGEEEN
+294 VESGLLLYEGEKEN
-308 FFLLMAQPPARPKL
+308 FFLLMAQPPARPEL

-327 REYIFLVDV
+327 REYIFVIDV
-336 SGSMDGFPLTVS
+336 SGSMHGFPLTVS

-367 VLFAGRAAVLS
+367 VLFAGAAAVLS
-378 DRSLPT
+378 DRSLPA

-393 ALVDGQQGAGRT
+393 ALIDGQQGGGGT
-405 ELLIGLNRAFG
+405 ELLIGLRSAFN
-416 LPLAGEGYARIVAVL
+416 LPLAGEGYARIVSVI
-431 TDGFVDFEAAA
+431 TDGFVGFEADA
-442 FKLVRERLGQ
+442 FKLVRQRLGQ

-465 RFAIEGLA
+465 RFLIEGLA
-473 RAGQGEPFVVLKEG
+473 RAGQGEPFVVLEEG
-487 QALDEAARFQT
+487 QAPDEAARFQT
-498 YISTPVLTQVEAGFE
+498 YISTPILTQVEAGFE

-531 RPIIV
+531 RPIVV
-536 FGKWRGAATGTV
+536 FGKWRGAATQALCCWGAAPVTKRTV
-548 LLGGRTG
+548 PNST
-555 DQAYGAQFDVSTVQ
+555 YPTVQ
-569 AKPTNKA
+569 AKPTNRA

-591 DEQANYSDALR
+591 DEQANYSDDMR
-602 PQITQLGL
+602 SQITQLGL
-610 NYNLLTKYTSFVA
+610 DYNLLTKYTSFVA

-633 SETVSVP
+633 LETVSVP

-645 GVEDSAVGNPPLAFD
+645 GVEDSAVGD
-660 LSDLFGLFGTEEEST
+660 G
-675 SEDDPF
+675 F
-681 GTTAIEGE
+681 GTTAVEDE

-700 YRQDA
+700 LPSR
-705 LWIDT
+705 
-710 SFRLGM
+710 RL
-716 PIVEVGFGAPGPD
+716 VD
-729 ALAPFVGLGLDMLVV
+729 
-744 LEGQAYRLHAETALP
+744 
-759 FLQQNAPNPFNGSTV
+759 
-774 ISFQIP
+774 
-780 ASMAGPTRLTIYNLT
+780 
-795 GQIVHVLTDGHLAAG
+795 
-810 AHVLAW
+810 
-816 DGRDESGQEA
+816 
-826 ASGVYIYR
+826 
-834 LEGTSFAITRRM
+834 
-846 MLLR
+846 

>member
-1 MNVRSSFTALV
+1 MNLRFSFTALV
-12 FLLGAVAASAQQDSS
+12 FLLGAVAVSAQQDSS

-53 VAAEVHIAGVI
+53 VAAQVHIAGVI

-104 REIIAEIRDR
+104 REIIAEIRER
-114 EEARREYEEAR
+114 EQARREYEEAR

-194 PDGGERIPHLH
+194 PDGGERIPY
-205 EGEDPN
+205 
-211 MISLMSMLNSSLP
+211 
-224 HLHEGEDPNYTYAIE
+224 LHEGEDPNYTYAID
-239 MTLAAGL
+239 MILAAGL
-246 PIQEYNCPTHEV
+246 PIQDYNCPTHEV
-258 IVEKDTSDELRLTL
+258 IVEKDTPDELRLTL

-294 VESGLLLYEGEEEN
+294 VESGLLLYEGEKEN
-308 FFLLMAQPPARPKL
+308 FFLLMAQPPARPEL

-327 REYIFLVDV
+327 REYIFVIDV
-336 SGSMDGFPLTVS
+336 SGSMSGFPLRVS
-348 KSLMK
+348 KEMMK
-353 NLLGQLRPEDRFNI
+353 NLLGQLRPEDRFNV
-367 VLFAGRAAVLS
+367 VLFAGAAAVWR
-378 DRSLPT
+378 DRSLSA

-393 ALVDGQQGAGRT
+393 AFIDGQQGGGGT
-405 ELLIGLNRAFG
+405 ELLIGLNRAFD
-416 LPLAGEGYARIVAVL
+416 LPLAGEGYARIVAVI
-431 TDGFVDFEAAA
+431 TDGFVGFEASA
-442 FKLVRERLGQ
+442 FKLVRRRLGQ

-465 RFAIEGLA
+465 RFLIEGLA
-473 RAGQGEPFVVLKEG
+473 RAGQGEPFVVLEGG
-487 QALDEAARFQT
+487 QAPDEAARFQT
-498 YISTPVLTQVEAGFE
+498 YISTPILTQVEAGFE
-513 GFDAYEVE
+513 EFDAYEVE
-521 PAFIPDMLAD
+521 PAYIPDMMAD

-536 FGKWRGAATGTV
+536 FGKWRGAAAGTV

-555 DQAYGAQFDVSTVQ
+555 DQAYSSQFDVSSFQ
-569 AKPTNKA
+569 AKPTNRA

-591 DEQANYSDALR
+591 DEQANYSDDQR
-602 PQITQLGL
+602 SQITQLGL
-610 NYNLLTKYTSFVA
+610 DYSLLTKYTSFVA

-633 SETVSVP
+633 LETVSVP

-645 GVEDSAVGNPPLAFD
+645 GVEDSAVGDAF
-660 LSDLFGLFGTEEEST
+660 TST
-675 SEDDPF
+675 AVEDN
-681 GTTAIEGE
+681 
-689 FEMATWLDRSF
+689 FEMATWLGRSF

-705 LWIDT
+705 LWVDT
-710 SFRLGM
+710 AFQLDM

-729 ALAPFVGLGLDMLVV
+729 ALAPFVGLGLDMVV
-744 LEGQAYRLHAETALP
+744 VVERQAYRLYAEAARP
-759 FLQQNAPNPFNGSTV
+759 AMQQNMPNPFNAST
-774 ISFQIP
+774 IIPFQIP
-780 ASMAGPTRLTIYNLT
+780 RQHGRSCAL
-795 GQIVHVLTDGHLAAG
+795 GHLQPNRPDRARADRWPSCGWG
-810 AHVLAW
+810 ACIGLGRQGRRW
-816 DGRDESGQEA
+816 PGDGQR
-826 ASGVYIYR
+826 R
-834 LEGTSFAITRRM
+834 LHLPLGRF
-846 MLLR
+846 LLRHH

>member
-1 MNVRSSFTALV
+1 MIASNLDDPLFSFHSLEHYSSQRGATMNARFSFTALV
-12 FLLGAVAASAQQDSS
+12 FLLGAVAVSAQQDSPA
-27 TADRTLAPFFFVD
+27 ADRTLAPFFFVD
-40 TDDPSVDQLPLKS
+40 TDDPAVDQLPLES
-53 VAAEVHIAGVI
+53 VAAQVHIAGVI

-104 REIIAEIRDR
+104 REITAEIRER
-114 EEARREYEEAR
+114 EQARREYEEAR
-125 ERGQTASL
+125 EQGQTASL

-180 GPRYSPE
+180 GPRYSPA
-187 AVNEILG
+187 AVNEILTS
-194 PDGGERIPHLH
+194 GGAERIPY
-205 EGEDPN
+205 
-211 MISLMSMLNSSLP
+211 
-224 HLHEGEDPNYTYAIE
+224 LHEGEDPNYTYAIE
-239 MTLAAGL
+239 MILAAGL
-246 PIQEYNCPTHEV
+246 PIQDYNCPTHEV
-258 IVEKDTSDELRLTL
+258 IVEKDTPDELRLTL

-308 FFLLMAQPPARPKL
+308 FFLLMAQPPARPEL
-322 SQIPP
+322 GQIPP
-327 REYIFLVDV
+327 REYIFVIDV
-336 SGSMDGFPLTVS
+336 SGSMRGFPLTVL
-348 KSLMK
+348 KGLME

-367 VLFAGRAAVLS
+367 VLFAGAAAILS
-378 DRSLPT
+378 DSSLPA
-384 TQENLDQAW
+384 TQEHIDQAW
-393 ALVDGQQGAGRT
+393 AFVDRQQGGGTT
-405 ELLIGLNRAFG
+405 ELLIGLRRAFN
-416 LPLAGEGYARIVAVL
+416 LPLAGEGYARIIAVI

-442 FKLVRERLGQ
+442 FKMVRQRLGQ

-465 RFAIEGLA
+465 RFLIEGLA
-473 RAGQGEPFVVLKEG
+473 RAGQGEPFVVLEEG
-487 QALDEAARFQT
+487 QAPDEAARFQT
-498 YISTPVLTQVEAGFE
+498 YISTPILTQVEAGFE
-513 GFDAYEVE
+513 GFGAYEVE
-521 PAFIPDMLAD
+521 PAFIPNMLAD
-531 RPIIV
+531 RPIVV
-536 FGKWRGAATGTV
+536 FGKWRGAAAGTV

-555 DQAYGAQFDVSTVQ
+555 DQVYSTQFDASAFQ

-591 DEQANYSDALR
+591 DEQATYSSDLS

-610 NYNLLTKYTSFVA
+610 DYNLLTKYTSFVA
-623 IDRRIRNEDG
+623 IDRRIRNEG
-633 SETVSVP
+633 GLETVSVT

-645 GVEDSAVGNPPLAFD
+645 GTEDSAVGGWSGGVTTVTA
-660 LSDLFGLFGTEEEST
+660 
-675 SEDDPF
+675 EDD
-681 GTTAIEGE
+681 
-689 FEMATWLDRSF
+689 FEVATWLGRFF

-705 LWIDT
+705 LWVDT
-710 SFRLGM
+710 AFLLDM
-716 PIVEVGFGAPGPD
+716 PIVEVGFGVAPD
-729 ALAPFVGLGLDMLVV
+729 ALAPFVGLGLDMVV
-744 LEGQAYRLHAETALP
+744 VIEGQAYRLYAEVARP
-759 FLQQNAPNPFNGSTV
+759 AMQQNMPNPFNASTV
-774 ISFQIP
+774 IPFQIP
-780 ASMAGPTRLTIYNLT
+780 ANMAGLTRLVIYNLT
-795 GQIVHVLTDGHLAAG
+795 GQIVRVLTDGYLAAG

-816 DGRDESGQEA
+816 DGKNENGEAA

-834 LEGTSFAITRRM
+834 LEGTAFSITRRM

>member
-12 FLLGAVAASAQQDSS
+12 LLLGAVAASAQQDSPA
-27 TADRTLAPFFFVD
+27 ADRTLAPFFFVD

-53 VAAEVHIAGVI
+53 VAAQVHIAGVI

-104 REIIAEIRDR
+104 REIIAEIRER
-114 EEARREYEEAR
+114 EQARREYEEAR
-125 ERGQTASL
+125 EQGQTASL

-187 AVNEILG
+187 AVNEILAPG
-194 PDGGERIPHLH
+194 GGERIPY
-205 EGEDPN
+205 
-211 MISLMSMLNSSLP
+211 
-224 HLHEGEDPNYTYAIE
+224 LHEGEDPNYTYAIE
-239 MTLAAGL
+239 MSLAAGL
-246 PIQEYNCPTHEV
+246 PIQAYDCPTHEV
-258 IVEKDTSDELRLTL
+258 IVEEDTPDELRLTL

-286 RYQLAGQQ
+286 HYQLAGQQ
-294 VESGLLLYEGEEEN
+294 VESGLLLYEGEKEN
-308 FFLLMAQPPARPKL
+308 FFLLMTQPPARPEL

-378 DRSLPT
+378 DRSLPA

-393 ALVDGQQGAGRT
+393 ALVDGQQGAGGT

-431 TDGFVDFEAAA
+431 TDGFIDFEAAA
-442 FKLVRERLGQ
+442 FKLVRQRLGQ

-465 RFAIEGLA
+465 RFLIEGLA
-473 RAGQGEPFVVLKEG
+473 RAGQGEPFVVIEEG
-487 QALDEAARFQT
+487 LASDEAARFQS
-498 YISTPVLTQVEAGFE
+498 YISTPILTQVEAGFE
-513 GFDAYEVE
+513 DFDAYEVE

-531 RPIIV
+531 RPIVV
-536 FGKWRGAATGTV
+536 FGKWRGAAAGTV

-555 DQAYGAQFDVSTVQ
+555 DQAYSAQFDVSAFQ

-591 DEQANYSDALR
+591 DEQANYSDDMR

-610 NYNLLTKYTSFVA
+610 DYNLLTKYTSFVA

-633 SETVSVP
+633 LETVSVP

-645 GVEDSAVGNPPLAFD
+645 GVEDSAVGD
-660 LSDLFGLFGTEEEST
+660 VFGN
-675 SEDDPF
+675 
-681 GTTAIEGE
+681 TAIEGE
-689 FEMATWLDRSF
+689 SEMATWLGRSF

-705 LWIDT
+705 LWVDVA
-710 SFRLGM
+710 FQLGM

-744 LEGQAYRLHAETALP
+744 IEGQAYRLHAEAALP

-780 ASMAGPTRLTIYNLT
+780 ASMAGPTRLVVYNLT
-795 GQIVHVLTDGHLAAG
+795 GQIVRVLTDSHLAPG
-810 AHVLAW
+810 AHALAW
-816 DGRDESGQEA
+816 DGRDGDGQEM

-846 MLLR
+846 LLLR

>member
-12 FLLGAVAASAQQDSS
+12 LLLGAVAASAQQDPSV
-27 TADRTLAPFFFVD
+27 ADRTLAPFFFVD

-53 VAAEVHIAGVI
+53 VAAQVHIAGVI

-104 REIIAEIRDR
+104 REIIAEIRER
-114 EEARREYEEAR
+114 EQARQEYEEAR
-125 ERGQTASL
+125 EQGQTASL

-187 AVNEILG
+187 AVNEILA
-194 PDGGERIPHLH
+194 PGGAERIPY
-205 EGEDPN
+205 
-211 MISLMSMLNSSLP
+211 
-224 HLHEGEDPNYTYAIE
+224 LHEGEDPNYTYAIE
-239 MTLAAGL
+239 MSLAAGL
-246 PIQEYNCPTHEV
+246 PIQAYNCPSHEV
-258 IVEKDTSDELRLTL
+258 VVEQDAPEELRLTL

-286 RYQLAGQQ
+286 NYQLAGQQ

-308 FFLLMAQPPARPKL
+308 FFLLMAQPPARPEL

-327 REYIFLVDV
+327 REYIFVIDV
-336 SGSMDGFPLTVS
+336 SGSMRGFPLTVS
-348 KSLMK
+348 KGLMK
-353 NLLGQLRPEDRFNI
+353 NLLGQLRPEDRFNV
-367 VLFAGRAAVLS
+367 VLFAGAAAVLS
-378 DRSLPT
+378 DRSLPA

-393 ALVDGQQGAGRT
+393 ALIDGQEGGGGT
-405 ELLIGLNRAFG
+405 ELLIGLRSAFN
-416 LPLAGEGYARIVAVL
+416 LPLAGEGYARIVAVV
-431 TDGFVDFEAAA
+431 TDGKVSFEAAA
-442 FKLVRERLGQ
+442 FKLVRQRLGQ
-452 ASLFAF
+452 ASVFAF

-465 RFAIEGLA
+465 RFLIEGLA
-473 RAGQGEPFVVLKEG
+473 RAGQGEPFVVIEEG
-487 QALDEAARFQT
+487 LAPDEAARFQS
-498 YISTPVLTQVEAGFE
+498 YISTPILTQVEAGFE

-531 RPIIV
+531 RPIVV
-536 FGKWRGAATGTV
+536 FGKWRGAAAGTV

-555 DQAYGAQFDVSTVQ
+555 DQAYSAQFDVSAFQ
-569 AKPTNKA
+569 AQPTNKA

-591 DEQANYSDALR
+591 DVQAGSRDDLR

-610 NYNLLTKYTSFVA
+610 DYNLLTEYTSFIA

-633 SETVSVP
+633 LETVSVP

-645 GVEDSAVGNPPLAFD
+645 GTEDSAVGDSYAATAVED
-660 LSDLFGLFGTEEEST
+660 ES
-675 SEDDPF
+675 
-681 GTTAIEGE
+681 
-689 FEMATWLDRSF
+689 EMATWLGRSF

-705 LWIDT
+705 LWVDVA
-710 SFRLGM
+710 FQLGM
-716 PIVEVGFGAPGPD
+716 PIVEVGFDALPPD
-729 ALAPFVGLGLDMLVV
+729 ALAPFVGLGLDMVV
-744 LEGQAYRLHAETALP
+744 VIEGQAYRLHAEAARP
-759 FLQQNAPNPFNGSTV
+759 FLQQNAPNPFNASTV

-780 ASMAGPTRLTIYNLT
+780 ANMAGPTRLVIYNLT
-795 GQIVHVLTDGHLAAG
+795 GQIVRVLTDGYLAAG

-816 DGRDESGQEA
+816 DGRDGSGQEM

>member
-12 FLLGAVAASAQQDSS
+12 LLLGAIAASAQQDPSV
-27 TADRTLAPFFFVD
+27 ADRTLAPFFFVD

-53 VAAEVHIAGVI
+53 VAAQVHVAGVI

-104 REIIAEIRDR
+104 REIIAEIRER
-114 EEARREYEEAR
+114 EQARREYEEAR
-125 ERGQTASL
+125 EQGQTASL

-187 AVNEILG
+187 AVNEILA
-194 PDGGERIPHLH
+194 PGGAELIPY
-205 EGEDPN
+205 
-211 MISLMSMLNSSLP
+211 
-224 HLHEGEDPNYTYAIE
+224 LHEGEDPNYTYAIE
-239 MTLAAGL
+239 MSLAAGL
-246 PIQEYNCPTHEV
+246 PIQAYDCPSHAV
-258 IVEKDTSDELRLTL
+258 IVAQDAPEELRLTL

-286 RYQLAGQQ
+286 NYQLAGQQ

-308 FFLLMAQPPARPKL
+308 FFLLMAQPPARPEL

-327 REYIFLVDV
+327 REYIFVIDV
-336 SGSMDGFPLTVS
+336 SGSMRGFPLTVS
-348 KSLMK
+348 KGLMK
-353 NLLGQLRPEDRFNI
+353 NLLGQLRPEDRFNV
-367 VLFAGRAAVLS
+367 VLFAGAAAVLS
-378 DRSLPT
+378 DRSLPA

-393 ALVDGQQGAGRT
+393 AFIDGQQGGGGT

-416 LPLAGEGYARIVAVL
+416 LPLAGEGYARIVAVV
-431 TDGFVDFEAAA
+431 TDGKVSFEAAA
-442 FKLVRERLGQ
+442 FKLVRQRLGQ
-452 ASLFAF
+452 ASVFAF

-465 RFAIEGLA
+465 RFLIEGLA
-473 RAGQGEPFVVLKEG
+473 RAGQGEPFVVIEEG
-487 QALDEAARFQT
+487 LASDEAARFQS
-498 YISTPVLTQVEAGFE
+498 YISTPILTQVEAGFE
-513 GFDAYEVE
+513 DFEAYEVE

-531 RPIIV
+531 RPIVV
-536 FGKWRGAATGTV
+536 FGKWRGAAAGTV

-555 DQAYGAQFDVSTVQ
+555 DQAYSAQFDVSAFQ
-569 AKPTNKA
+569 AQPTNKA

-591 DEQANYSDALR
+591 DEQANYSDDMR

-610 NYNLLTKYTSFVA
+610 DYNLLTKYTSFVA

-645 GVEDSAVGNPPLAFD
+645 GVEDSAVGD
-660 LSDLFGLFGTEEEST
+660 VFGN
-675 SEDDPF
+675 
-681 GTTAIEGE
+681 TAIEGE
-689 FEMATWLDRSF
+689 SEMATWLGRSF

-705 LWIDT
+705 LWVDVA
-710 SFRLGM
+710 FQLGM

-744 LEGQAYRLHAETALP
+744 IEGQAYRLHAEAALP

-780 ASMAGPTRLTIYNLT
+780 ASMAGPTRLVVYNLT
-795 GQIVHVLTDGHLAAG
+795 GQIVRVLTDGYLAPG
-810 AHVLAW
+810 AHVVGW
-816 DGRDESGQEA
+816 DGKDGRGQEA

-846 MLLR
+846 LLLR

>member
-12 FLLGAVAASAQQDSS
+12 FLLGAVAASAQDSS
-27 TADRTLAPFFFVD
+27 VADRTLSPFFFVD

-53 VAAEVHIAGVI
+53 VAAQVHIAGVI

-104 REIIAEIRDR
+104 REIIAEIRER
-114 EEARREYEEAR
+114 EQARREYEEAR
-125 ERGQTASL
+125 ELGQTASL

-194 PDGGERIPHLH
+194 PGGGERIPHLH

-211 MISLMSMLNSSLP
+211 
-224 HLHEGEDPNYTYAIE
+224 YTYAID
-239 MTLAAGL
+239 MILAAGL
-246 PIQEYNCPTHEV
+246 PIQAYECPTHEV

-308 FFLLMAQPPARPKL
+308 FFLLMAQPPARPEL

-327 REYIFLVDV
+327 REYIFLIDV
-336 SGSMDGFPLTVS
+336 SGSMSGFPLTVS
-348 KSLMK
+348 KSMMK
-353 NLLGQLRPEDRFNI
+353 NLLGQLRPEDRFNV
-367 VLFAGRAAVLS
+367 VLFAGAAAVLS
-378 DRSLPT
+378 DRSLSA

-393 ALVDGQQGAGRT
+393 AFIDGQQGGGGT
-405 ELLIGLNRAFG
+405 ELLVGLNRAFN
-416 LPLAGEGYARIVAVL
+416 LPLAGDGYARIVAVL
-431 TDGFVDFEAAA
+431 TDGFVDFEADA
-442 FKLVRERLGQ
+442 FKLVRQRLDQ

-465 RFAIEGLA
+465 RFLIEGLA
-473 RAGQGEPFVVLKEG
+473 RAGQGEPFVVLEGG

-531 RPIIV
+531 RPIVV
-536 FGKWRGAATGTV
+536 FGKWRGTATGTV

-569 AKPTNKA
+569 AKPTNRA
-576 LRYLWARHRIDQLSD
+576 LRYLWSRHRIDQLSD
-591 DEQANYSDALR
+591 DEQANYSDDMR

-610 NYNLLTKYTSFVA
+610 DYNLLTKYTSFVA

-633 SETVSVP
+633 LETVSVP

-645 GVEDSAVGNPPLAFD
+645 GVEDSAVG
-660 LSDLFGLFGTEEEST
+660 GG
-675 SEDDPF
+675 F
-681 GTTAIEGE
+681 GTTAVEDE
-689 FEMATWLDRSF
+689 FEMETWLGRFF

-705 LWIDT
+705 LWVDT
-710 SFRLGM
+710 SFQLGM

-744 LEGQAYRLHAETALP
+744 IEGQAYRLHAEAARP
-759 FLQQNAPNPFNGSTV
+759 AMQQNMPNPFNASTI

-780 ASMAGPTRLTIYNLT
+780 ANMSGPTRLVIYNLT
-795 GQIVHVLTDGHLAAG
+795 GQIVRVLTDGHLAAG

-816 DGRDESGQEA
+816 DGKDGNGGEV